1 MTGRRLPPAPTTAL
15 SVVMRKTHHMG
26 CVNRVEAASAPSA
39 HPDKSMSSAMRET
52 DHIGSFNRVEM
63 VSVPSAPDQSCPPQ
77 SRKCVTW
84 AVSKKGRG
92 AVSPLPSID
101 PRPMQGGNAR
111 CKAEMQL
118 HVLRRNSQVMFH
130 VKHYRET
137 FQSLSLFIS
146 QAKAFA
152 VRISGFL
159 K

>member
-1 MTGRRLPPAPTTAL
+1 MAGRRLPPAPTIAL
-15 SVVMRKTHHMG
+15 SVVMRKTHHMS

-39 HPDKSMSSAMRET
+39 PDKSMSSAMRET
-52 DHIGSFNRVEM
+52 DHIGCFNRVET
-63 VSVPSAPDQSCPPQ
+63 VSVPSAPTSHVH
-77 SRKCVTW
+77 RKVENASHGPCL
-84 AVSKKGRG
+84 KKGRG

-111 CKAEMQL
+111 CKAEIQL
-118 HVLRRNSQVMFH
+118 HVPRRNSQVMFH